1 MKQNLK
7 NFKLGTIIRAAL
19 TLAIMLT
26 LIFLPAGTLRWPE
39 AWIFLSVYLSMIS
52 GILIWL
58 KKNSPDLLKERM
70 SKKKQAK
77 TWDKIIIRI
86 YSLLLIF
93 LLGIPGL
100 DAVRYG
106 WSEVPW
112 IVKVLGFAGYIPALL
127 LTFWVM
133 KENAFSSNVVRI
145 QNDRGHTVCTTGPY
159 RFVRHPMYVGVI
171 LICVFIPLSLGSL
184 YALIPSALIII
195 LFILRTFQED
205 RTLHEEL
212 PGYKEYAQRVL
223 YRLLPGVW

>member
-26 LIFLPAGTLRWPE
+26 FIFLPAGTLRWPE